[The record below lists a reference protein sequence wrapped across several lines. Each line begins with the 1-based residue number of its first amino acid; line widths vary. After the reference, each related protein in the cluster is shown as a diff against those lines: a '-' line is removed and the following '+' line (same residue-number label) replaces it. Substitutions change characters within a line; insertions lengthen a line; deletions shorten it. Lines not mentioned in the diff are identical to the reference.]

1 MGKQLNLVY
10 VQQNGAF
17 IQFFNKID
25 GSAIA
30 IIELS
35 QRANYTENTTYI
47 FSVIDR
53 KSVV

>member
-35 QRANYTENTTYI
+35 QRAIIAIAEPSI
-47 FSVIDR
+47 F
-53 KSVV
+53 